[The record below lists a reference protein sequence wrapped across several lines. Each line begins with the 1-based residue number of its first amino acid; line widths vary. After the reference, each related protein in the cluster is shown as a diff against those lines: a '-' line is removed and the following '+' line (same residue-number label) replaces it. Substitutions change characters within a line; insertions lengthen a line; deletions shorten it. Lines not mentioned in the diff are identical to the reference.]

1 VEQLGGRPTFNA
13 KKLLERNPLAT
24 VCDFMRVSSALVNM
38 SKGNKKGTNEVR
50 LAEVEQGSFT
60 TKKIRKYTR
69 NIAAAAAHRRES
81 YDRMDPQHNFRRIY
95 KGGIRITFLTT
106 TGLSFDEVL

>member
-1 VEQLGGRPTFNA
+1 
-13 KKLLERNPLAT
+13 
-24 VCDFMRVSSALVNM
+24 MRVSSALVNM

-60 TKKIRKYTR
+60 TKKRKYTR
-69 NIAAAAAHRRES
+69 NIEAAAHRRES

>member
-1 VEQLGGRPTFNA
+1 MEQLGGRPTFNA

-60 TKKIRKYTR
+60 TKKRKKILHA
-69 NIAAAAAHRRES
+69 IATAAHRES